1 MLPLWVLV
9 GFVVAQLFVTLLLFL
24 LDLTPFAI
32 TNKALASTIFAA
44 ATYSVSLLIV
54 VGVPWLLGRHTTSRQ
69 ELGLARLISWGD
81 IGIST
86 VGFIGYL
93 LLSAVLLYI
102 VTLVFPGFNGA
113 EVQNTGFGNVSQR
126 HEFILAFLTLVV
138 VAPLAEEILFRGY
151 LYGKLRKTAP
161 VWLAMILTS
170 ILFAA
175 IHGQW
180 NVAVDVFALS
190 IILCILRET
199 TKSIW
204 AGILLHMIKNG
215 IAFYLLFINPS
226 LLRIM
231 GG

>member
-1 MLPLWVLV
+1 MPLWVLV
-9 GFVVAQLFVTLLLFL
+9 GFCVGQLIVSLLLFL
-24 LDLTPFAI
+24 LELTPFGVV
-32 TNKALASTIFAA
+32 NQALSSTIFAA
-44 ATYSVSLLIV
+44 ATYSLSLLIV
-54 VGVPWLLGRHTTSRQ
+54 VGVPWLLGKHITSRQ
-69 ELGLARLISWGD
+69 ELGLTRLISWGD
-81 IGIST
+81 MGLSL
-86 VGFIGYL
+86 VGFGTYL
-93 LLSAVLLYI
+93 LLSAIILYI
-102 VTLVFPGFNGA
+102 ITLTFPGFDSNQLQ
-113 EVQNTGFGNVSQR
+113 ETGFGNVSQR

-151 LYGKLRKTAP
+151 LYGKLRKTGPA
-161 VWLAMILTS
+161 WLAVLLTS

-190 IILCILRET
+190 VVLCILREIT
-199 TKSIW
+199 GSIW

-215 IAFYLLFINPS
+215 IAFYLLFVNPS